1 VGSAFAVG
9 LLGVMAEDSGDYDAA
24 AAFFAEGIMLHD
36 ANPSALPMFL
46 IGLTYA
52 HLGVV
57 AWGQGDL
64 SGAIARWEE
73 ALAIHQGLHDDWSIA
88 NATSYL
94 ALGALERGEPERALA
109 LTRESLALFWNAHS
123 LEEVASVLTNAAT
136 INVAL
141 GDHQLA
147 ATRYGAAQHLRED
160 IGSKL
165 QLPERQLHE
174 RSIETARKAIGV
186 AAFNAAFEAGSLS
199 KLEEIVQQLLNVE
212 KASERPLLRSPS
224 PDSTFG
230 LTPRERD
237 VLGYLIEGMTDRE
250 IADALFISPRTV
262 QSHLARL
269 FAKLGVNT
277 RTAAV
282 IVASRMGLGADALPG
297 DLPK

>member
-1 VGSAFAVG
+1 
-9 LLGVMAEDSGDYDAA
+9 
-24 AAFFAEGIMLHD
+24 
-36 ANPSALPMFL
+36 MFL

-57 AWGQGDL
+57 EWGQGNL
-64 SGAIARWEE
+64 AGAIARWEE
-73 ALAIHQGLHDDWSIA
+73 ALAIHQDLHDDWGIA

-94 ALGALERGEPERALA
+94 ALGALERGEPERSLE
-109 LTRESLALFWNAHS
+109 LTRESLALFWKAHS

-136 INVAL
+136 INVAQ
-141 GDHQLA
+141 GHHQLA
-147 ATRYGAAQHLRED
+147 ATRYGAAQHLREE

-165 QLPERQLHE
+165 HLPERHLHE
-174 RSIETARKAIGV
+174 RSIETARNAIGS
-186 AAFNAAFEAGSLS
+186 ASFDAAFEAGSLS
-199 KLEEIVQQLLNVE
+199 PLDEIVEQLRNVE
-212 KASERPLLRSPS
+212 IASERPLPRSAS
-224 PDSTFG
+224 TASTFD

-250 IADALFISPRTV
+250 IADVLFISPRTV

-282 IVASRMGLGADALPG
+282 TVASRMGLGADAAPG
-297 DLPK
+297 DLPR